1 MRKKGSIDLKKILS
15 VIAAFAALTMTLS
28 GCSML
33 SGDNQQDQYATNQ
46 LKNYDFS
53 QLEFIQLED
62 PYEGQPIATI
72 KTSVGTM
79 KVMLF
84 PEQCP
89 KTVQNFIN
97 RAKDGYYNNNNI
109 FLVYPDAYFMAGS
122 SAEDGSTG
130 ATDDGNPIENEC
142 SVKLWPFKGAMLAYN
157 DTIGYG
163 DSRYFIANT
172 VEMTDE
178 ELEQIRSAVDDE
190 GNRLCP
196 DELIQ
201 AFVDN
206 GALPGL
212 SGSYTVFGQTI
223 EGIEVLEKIIKVEID
238 EKTMMPLEKIIVES
252 VEISEYHA

>member
-1 MRKKGSIDLKKILS
+1 MKKILS
-15 VIAAFAALTMTLS
+15 VAVAFAALTMTFS

-33 SGDNQQDQYATNQ
+33 SSGDPQQEQYENNQ
-46 LKNYDFS
+46 LRNYDFS

-89 KTVQNFIN
+89 NTVQNFIN
-97 RAKDGYYNNNNI
+97 RANEGYYNNNNV
-109 FLVYPDAYFMAGS
+109 FLVYPDYYFMAGS
-122 SAEDGSTG
+122 SAEDGSSG
-130 ATDDGNPIENEC
+130 ATDDGNPIPNEC

-157 DTIGYG
+157 DALGYG

-178 ELEQIRSAVDDE
+178 ELEEIRAAVDE
-190 GNRLCP
+190 NGNKLVP
-196 DELIQ
+196 EELIQ
-201 AFVDN
+201 AFIDN

-238 EKTMMPLEKIIVES
+238 EKTMLPKEKITIES